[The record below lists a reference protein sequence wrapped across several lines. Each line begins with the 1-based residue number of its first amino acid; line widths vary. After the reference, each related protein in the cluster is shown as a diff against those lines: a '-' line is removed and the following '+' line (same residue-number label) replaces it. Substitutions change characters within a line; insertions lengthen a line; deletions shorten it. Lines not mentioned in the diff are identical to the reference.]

1 MVDAGEGVAGSD
13 TQERIPTLEMAGG
26 NKIGKKQDK
35 TDILATQFTKK
46 VTSLEAEGQPPHLI
60 YLDTLSL
67 DTIIIAEDFVA
78 RLLRSFN
85 TRKALGP
92 DGTSPYLLNTLH
104 CAVLAKPLMHI
115 FLQYLHTGT

>member
-1 MVDAGEGVAGSD
+1 MVDAGEGVAGTD
-13 TQERIPTLEMAGG
+13 THERIPTLEKAGG
-26 NKIGKKQDK
+26 NITVKKA
-35 TDILATQFTKK
+35 DILATHFTKK
-46 VTSLEAEGQPPHLI
+46 VTTLEAERQPPHLI

-67 DTIIIAEDFVA
+67 DTIIIAEDFIA

-92 DGTSPYLLNTLH
+92 DGSSLYLLHTPN

-115 FLQYLHTGT
+115 FLQCLHTGT